1 MLKNTELTCCIC
13 VWYLLYGMIWASII
27 CLLLQTVLADMIIK
41 DPELATALSSL
52 SSNVFCQVFPYSTV
66 DQGLWNAPTI
76 SNLEYPIHLVLFSIW
91 TLIIHVTLLWAAS
104 PMFTLT
110 HQMAKHNWYR
120 AEHFYKCR
128 VAPPTIIFTH
138 CYPMTSGISA
148 YFLGTIRIERVKV
161 DSDFTK
167 SKTIATALI

>member
-1 MLKNTELTCCIC
+1 MCLVPPAWN
-13 VWYLLYGMIWASII
+13 VIWASII
-27 CLLLQTVLADMIIK
+27 CLLLQTILADMIIK
-41 DPELATALSSL
+41 DLELATALSSL
-52 SSNVFCQVFPYSTV
+52 SSNAFCQVFPCDTV
-66 DQGLWNAPTI
+66 DQELWNVPTI
-76 SNLEYPIHLVLFSIW
+76 SNLEYSIHLVLCSIW

-110 HQMAKHNWYR
+110 HQMVKHNWYK

-128 VAPPTIIFTH
+128 VAPLTITFTY

-148 YFLGTIRIERVKV
+148 YFLGTIRIERAKV